1 MGEMKKQN
9 IKNRI
14 FNSPLEIALR
24 VLSILSLGKK
34 ASFSL
39 ERLIIYDYLILN
51 SGDLDNAPES
61 LHPSLPNR
69 SSQLLVKRELVQK
82 ALLILA
88 SKELI
93 IIKYSKS
100 GIQYAPSKL
109 AKPFMD
115 YFDSQYY
122 NKLKERVTWVAESFK
137 SRNDKSLEKFISVN
151 IEKWGSEFLN
161 ESYMREELQY
171 GQ

>member
-9 IKNRI
+9 IKYRL

-24 VLSILSLGKK
+24 VLLILNLGKK
-34 ASFSL
+34 KSFSL

-51 SGDLDNAPES
+51 SGDIEDAPES

-69 SSQLLVKRELVQK
+69 SSQLLIKRELLQK

-93 IIKYSKS
+93 LINYTKS

-109 AKPFMD
+109 TEPFIS
-115 YFDSQYY
+115 YFDSQYF
-122 NKLKERVTWVAESFK
+122 KELKERVIWIAESFK
-137 SRNDKSLEKFISVN
+137 SKNDKSLEKYISVN
-151 IEKWGSEFLN
+151 IAKWGSEFLN
-161 ESYMREELQY
+161 ESYMREELHY
-171 GQ
+171 E

>member
-24 VLSILSLGKK
+24 VLLILSLGKK
-34 ASFSL
+34 VSYSL

-69 SSQLLVKRELVQK
+69 SSQLLVKRKLVQK

-93 IIKYSKS
+93 IIKYLKS

-109 AKPFMD
+109 AEPFIA
-115 YFDSQYY
+115 YFDSHYY
-122 NKLKERVTWVAESFK
+122 NELKERVMWVAESFK
-137 SRNDKSLEKFISVN
+137 NRNDKSLEKFISVN

-161 ESYMREELQY
+161 ESYMRKELHY

>member
-1 MGEMKKQN
+1 MGEMIKQN

-24 VLSILSLGKK
+24 VLLILSFGKK
-34 ASFSL
+34 NSFSL

-51 SGDLDNAPES
+51 SGDIENAPES

-69 SSQLLVKRELVQK
+69 SSQLLVKRELLQK

-93 IIKYSKS
+93 VIKYAKP

-109 AKPFMD
+109 TEPFVS
-115 YFDSQYY
+115 YFESQYY
-122 NKLKERVTWVAESFK
+122 ENLKERIIWVAEAFK
-137 SRNDKSLEKFISVN
+137 SRNDKSLEKFISLN
-151 IEKWGSEFLN
+151 LEKWGSEFLN
-161 ESYMREELQY
+161 ESYMREELNY
-171 GQ
+171 E

>member
-1 MGEMKKQN
+1 MKQN

-24 VLSILSLGKK
+24 VLLILNFGKK
-34 ASFSL
+34 TAFTL

-51 SGDLDNAPES
+51 SGDLERAPES
-61 LHPSLPNR
+61 LHPALPNR
-69 SSQLLVKRELVQK
+69 SSQLLVKRELLQK

-93 IIKYSKS
+93 LIKYKKA

-109 AKPFMD
+109 SEPFIS
-115 YFDSQYY
+115 YFESQYY
-122 NKLKERVTWVAESFK
+122 VELKERVIWVAETF
-137 SRNDKSLEKFISVN
+137 RNKTDKNLEKLISKN
-151 IEKWGSEFLN
+151 LEKWGSEFIN
-161 ESYMREELQY
+161 ESYMRDELSYEQ
-171 GQ
+171 

>member
-1 MGEMKKQN
+1 MGEMMKQN

-24 VLSILSLGKK
+24 VLLILSFGKK
-34 ASFSL
+34 NSFSL

-51 SGDLDNAPES
+51 SGDIENAPES

-69 SSQLLVKRELVQK
+69 SSQLLVKRELLQK

-88 SKELI
+88 SKELV
-93 IIKYSKS
+93 IIKYAKS

-109 AKPFMD
+109 TEPFIL
-115 YFDSQYY
+115 YFESNYY
-122 NKLKERVTWVAESFK
+122 ESLKERVIWIAEVFK
-137 SRNDKSLEKFISVN
+137 SRNDKSLEKFIALN
-151 IEKWGSEFLN
+151 LEKWGSEFLN
-161 ESYMREELQY
+161 ESYMREELNY
-171 GQ
+171 E